1 MLRTA
6 KNSVIIQRASLER
19 SRLFKKIM
27 KNLHHLLLFTLTI
40 LLSSCVAPMDNPKA
54 ASIKVNE
61 YLAFGD
67 GVILKRYTLPEG
79 VYPYNR
85 TIREGHLYQSPEP
98 GTLRDT
104 GIPFKQEGG
113 ILWRHGKAG
122 PDRLYRRT
130 IAGFLAFMPASDM
143 GKSITVSTDPA
154 PPINME
160 KK

>member
-1 MLRTA
+1 
-6 KNSVIIQRASLER
+6 
-19 SRLFKKIM
+19 M
-27 KNLHHLLLFTLTI
+27 KPLHRLLLLSLAI
-40 LLSSCVAPMDNPKA
+40 LLSSCVAPMDIPKA

-113 ILWRHGKAG
+113 ILWRHGKAE

-130 IAGFLAFMPASDM
+130 IAGFLAFMPASGM
-143 GKSITVSTDPA
+143 MKSITVSTDPA
-154 PPINME
+154 PAINVV